1 MKKTLLILLILFSNF
16 AFAQFDLKNPTAFTL
31 NAGFFLP
38 YSSEVFKS
46 GASFGIDVQH
56 KLDPIHIYLSL
67 VHNSSSRKNNE
78 PNEFYENTSGTSI
91 TEFTGG
97 ARMYMGNYD
106 IKYFLDFGIGF
117 YFESK
122 GSYNIKQN
130 GITTIN
136 SSEKNTTFGGNFG
149 VGAEYPL
156 NNDFDLVG
164 KLKYHL
170 YFGVGND
177 PFINPY
183 FALTAGI
190 KYNIKL

>member
-1 MKKTLLILLILFSNF
+1 MFVVISNF
-16 AFAQFDLKNPTAFTL
+16 AFAQFDLKNPTAITL

-46 GASFGIDVQH
+46 GANFGIDIQH
-56 KLDPIHIYLSL
+56 KLDPINIYLSL
-67 VHNSSSRKNNE
+67 AHNSSSRKNNE

-91 TEFTGG
+91 TELTGG
-97 ARMYMGNYD
+97 ARMYMGNYS
-106 IKYFLDFGIGF
+106 IKYLIDFGIGF
-117 YFESK
+117 YFEKK

-130 GITTIN
+130 GITTTY
-136 SSEKNTTFGGNFG
+136 SSENNTTFGGNFG
-149 VGAEYPL
+149 IGGEYPL

-183 FALTAGI
+183 FSITAGI
-190 KYNIKL
+190 KYNIKF